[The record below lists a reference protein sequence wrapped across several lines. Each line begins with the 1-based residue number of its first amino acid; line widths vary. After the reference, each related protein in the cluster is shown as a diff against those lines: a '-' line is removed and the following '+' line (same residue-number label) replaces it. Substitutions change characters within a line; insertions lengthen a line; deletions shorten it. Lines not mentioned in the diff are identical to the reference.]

1 MEEKEVEEN
10 KEHLDDDDDRV
21 ETRAEDDPILHKIP
35 AKNDII
41 LVDMDGKE
49 LDVWDVDWDELEE
62 DAANV
67 GGRDFSMG
75 RVLSVEGAKIRVH
88 WMNSYSKGLKGEWKN
103 TYRDAKTKLFYALDS
118 RSERWTSDVTCH
130 VVTLYDMIGEPFAL
144 VKNRLPK
151 TVLAL
156 LTKREAE
163 NQSQK

>member
-1 MEEKEVEEN
+1 M
-10 KEHLDDDDDRV
+10 DDDDDRV
-21 ETRAEDDPILHKIP
+21 EMRAEDDSILHKIP

-49 LDVWDVDWDELEE
+49 LEVWDVDWDEIEE

-163 NQSQK
+163 KQSQK